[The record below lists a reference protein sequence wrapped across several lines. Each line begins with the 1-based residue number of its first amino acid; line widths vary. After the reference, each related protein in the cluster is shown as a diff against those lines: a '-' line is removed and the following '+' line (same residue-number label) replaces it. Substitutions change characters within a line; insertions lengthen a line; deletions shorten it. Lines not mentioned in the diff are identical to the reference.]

1 VPLQPSGETHKPRKE
16 HPPGDAGLIEL
27 VADLPLEPRRA
38 DDPPIE
44 LGLACQPIVES
55 HGVGSEITDKRASWL
70 TIRPSMDGG
79 STKGAS

>member
-16 HPPGDAGLIEL
+16 HPPCDAGLIVL
-27 VADLPLEPRRA
+27 VADFPLEPRRA
-38 DDPPIE
+38 DDRPIE
-44 LGLACQPIVES
+44 LGLARQPIDES